1 MFKIINIQGLGVAGR
16 QNELI
21 ELALTYKFNA
31 VEIDMEDLVAR
42 HDAMGR
48 EFACQFLLSAKM
60 DVGTFQLPIDLG
72 ADDATYATAC
82 EKLDTIFGLA
92 KELNCSR
99 CYVQIET
106 SSETPFQEN
115 FERHRLRL
123 HDLGTKF
130 AAHEMKIGLALQSPS
145 ATEKENKFVQTAEE
159 ILTLVKTVGQSN
171 VGLFLDTWQWAA
183 SGGAMD
189 QIADLSG
196 DQIIETRLADV
207 PADADPANLNKSDR
221 KLPGEEENSL
231 SVKVFEH
238 LKSINYDGPVSVA
251 TSLGTFGRSNRNRV
265 VSKISRRIEQLM
277 NGEELKDEYIKL
289 AFEEEYQNQRARRE
303 ARNNPD
309 AAAKTED
316 GDKDKDKD
324 KAKADGEAAKTD
336 DASAEKTEEAKTEGE
351 ATAAAATK

>member
-1 MFKIINIQGLGVAGR
+1 MLKIINIQGLGVAGR

-48 EFACQFLLSAKM
+48 EFACQFLQSAKM
-60 DVGTFQLPIDLG
+60 DVGTFILPIDVG
-72 ADDATYATAC
+72 AADADYDKAC
-82 EKLDTIFGLA
+82 EKLDTIIDLA
-92 KELNCSR
+92 KELNSSR
-99 CYVQIET
+99 CYVPIET
-106 SSETPFQEN
+106 SSDTAFQEN

-123 HDLGTKF
+123 HDLASKF
-130 AAHEMKIGLALQSPS
+130 ASHDIKIGLALQSPGTS
-145 ATEKENKFVQTAEE
+145 EKENKFVQTAEE

-189 QIADLSG
+189 QIADLKA
-196 DQIIETRLADV
+196 DQITEVRLADI
-207 PADADPANLNKSDR
+207 PASADPGSLAKSDR
-221 KLPGEEENSL
+221 TLPGEEENSM

-238 LKSINYDGPVSVA
+238 LKSISYDGAISVA

-265 VSKISRRIEQLM
+265 VSKISRRLEQLIE
-277 NGEELKDEYIKL
+277 GEELKDEYIKL

-303 ARNNPD
+303 ARNNPNGA
-309 AAAKTED
+309 AAAKPE
-316 GDKDKDKD
+316 GDEKKDDAKEGE
-324 KAKADGEAAKTD
+324 AKADAAKEG
-336 DASAEKTEEAKTEGE
+336 DAKTEEKKVE
-351 ATAAAATK
+351 AAAAE